1 MIATLSNGNLT
12 GSAAAPAARPHLGKP
27 SSAARIYDAELVRR
41 FNAGEQGVFTEIVER
56 HRKRLVAL
64 AYSLLKNEAD
74 AEEIAQDALVRAYR
88 GLGTFRGESSLGTWL
103 RRITYNLSANR
114 YGYDHRRRRHVTHS
128 FDSPIHPQSTVTLG
142 DLCICPTPDPAGHSE
157 NRELAD
163 CIDRCM
169 RLLRSDQREILIQ
182 RSVLENSYERIAS
195 TLGVRLGTVKSR
207 IARARG
213 FLRALIEQESG
224 SAPALDSSPPA
235 AVSLASQSTFNPSAH
250 EISQAS
256 HRPASRHLP
265 NRLSAARDT
274 QAGLALRSRAA

>member
-1 MIATLSNGNLT
+1 MIATLSNGNLI
-12 GSAAAPAARPHLGKP
+12 GSTAAPAASPHLGKP
-27 SSAARIYDAELVRR
+27 SSAARIYDADLVRR
-41 FNAGEQGVFTEIVER
+41 FNAGERGVFTEIVER

-128 FDSPIHPQSTVTLG
+128 FDSPIHPQSTTTLG
-142 DLCICPTPDPAGHSE
+142 DLCICPAPDPAGHSE
-157 NRELAD
+157 SRELAD
-163 CIDRCM
+163 CINRCM
-169 RLLRSDQREILIQ
+169 GLLRSDQREILTQ

-213 FLRALIEQESG
+213 FLRALIERESG
-224 SAPALDSSPPA
+224 SLQALDTSAPTA
-235 AVSLASQSTFNPSAH
+235 ASLPS
-250 EISQAS
+250 
-256 HRPASRHLP
+256 
-265 NRLSAARDT
+265 
-274 QAGLALRSRAA
+274 